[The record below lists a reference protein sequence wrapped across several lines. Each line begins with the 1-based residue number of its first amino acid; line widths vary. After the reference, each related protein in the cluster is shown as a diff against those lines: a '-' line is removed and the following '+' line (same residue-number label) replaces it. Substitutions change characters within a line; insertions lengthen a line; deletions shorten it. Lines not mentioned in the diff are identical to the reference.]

1 MTCKILGIITILLY
15 LAVVLEAFTISEI
28 AVDLWGDPQLGTLT
42 NKKKVDIGIAVFN
55 ILGNVVILVLPL
67 RPIWKL
73 QMRVKTKI
81 SLTVL
86 FGLGIC
92 VIIVSCV
99 RLTAVVPAS
108 EDVRELLTSGTRDMP
123 FHLIEPELA
132 IFTICLPVLRPLW
145 AKLHEKYG
153 STGAQPH
160 NSRSEN
166 NLGFNGG
173 DDENLW
179 RKYGYNVGR
188 LSSHYNVT
196 IGVDTSRVLHSPGQ
210 SVHDP
215 SHIRVDRTW
224 GVSYDAPSTT
234 R

>member
-86 FGLGIC
+86 FGLGI
-92 VIIVSCV
+92 
-99 RLTAVVPAS
+99 
-108 EDVRELLTSGTRDMP
+108 
-123 FHLIEPELA
+123 
-132 IFTICLPVLRPLW
+132 W
-145 AKLHEKYG
+145 
-153 STGAQPH
+153 
-160 NSRSEN
+160 
-166 NLGFNGG
+166 
-173 DDENLW
+173 
-179 RKYGYNVGR
+179 
-188 LSSHYNVT
+188 
-196 IGVDTSRVLHSPGQ
+196 
-210 SVHDP
+210 
-215 SHIRVDRTW
+215 
-224 GVSYDAPSTT
+224 
-234 R
+234 